1 MDFYP
6 IRLPAPKFATEPPGV
21 FGLPENY
28 QPAQKPIHPWPKNG
42 KTTDLNANDYDTNV
56 VYLPLLTGGV
66 VRVGYDTGL
75 HPWRNQYRLGPFNWT
90 MDSSLW
96 KYFPISERVRLRANV
111 DVFNV
116 FNVQGLNVPGGDG
129 IASLANSFGGFGFRP
144 RQLQL
149 TMRLEF

>member
-1 MDFYP
+1 
-6 IRLPAPKFATEPPGV
+6 
-21 FGLPENY
+21 
-28 QPAQKPIHPWPKNG
+28 
-42 KTTDLNANDYDTNV
+42 
-56 VYLPLLTGGV
+56 
-66 VRVGYDTGL
+66 
-75 HPWRNQYRLGPFNWT
+75 

-129 IASLANSFGGFGFRP
+129 IASLANSFGGFGLRLP
-144 RQLQL
+144 QLQL